1 MPRGPIDQ
9 RDQMPAMLAYRTFR
23 NTDPPLLTALW
34 RSRRGQVG
42 LMQPVSADLFEQFIF
57 GKLYFDYR
65 GLVLAMDDGQ
75 AVGFAHAGF
84 GPNESLS
91 RISTQQG
98 VVCVI
103 IVRPELA
110 GPPQEEIAAGLLA
123 RCEEYLWDRGA
134 GTIFGGAV
142 QPMIP
147 FYSGL
152 YGGGSPPGVLDAD
165 ALALEVYR
173 SHGYEEIGR
182 TLIFCRNLEAF
193 RPLVDRQQ
201 MQFRRQMS
209 VEMKVDPPTQNWWE
223 ACTVGDFDLTRFEII
238 SRGSNVPLATAVVRS
253 IDPGAALCPPP
264 AAGILGLQVAPAY
277 QRQGLGTFVLGEALR
292 QLAREGI
299 ASVEVQVREDDRA
312 ALGLCRKLGMQ
323 QTNQGYIFR
332 KIRQ

>member
-1 MPRGPIDQ
+1 
-9 RDQMPAMLAYRTFR
+9 MLSYRTFR

-42 LMQPVSADLFEQFIF
+42 LMQPVSVDLFEQFIF

-75 AVGFAHAGF
+75 AVGFAHAAF

-91 RISTQQG
+91 RISVQQG
-98 VVCVI
+98 VVCVL
-103 IVRPELA
+103 IVRPELL
-110 GPPQEEIAAGLLA
+110 GPQQEEIAAGLLA

-134 GTIFGGAV
+134 ATIQGGAV
-142 QPMIP
+142 QPLIP

-152 YGGGSPPGVLDAD
+152 YGGGRPPGVLDAD
-165 ALALEVYR
+165 ALALGIYR
-173 SHGYEEIGR
+173 CHGYEEIGR
-182 TLIFCRNLEAF
+182 TLIFCRDLEAF

-209 VEMKVDPPTQNWWE
+209 VEIKVDPPSRNWWE
-223 ACTVGDFDLTRFEII
+223 ACTVGDFDLTRFEIV
-238 SRGSNVPLATAVVRS
+238 SRGSNVALATAVVRS
-253 IDPGAALCPPP
+253 LDPGATLCAPP
-264 AAGILGLQVAPAY
+264 AVGVLDLQVEPAH
-277 QRQGLGTFVLGEALR
+277 QRQGLGTFVLGETFR

-299 ASVEVQVREDDRA
+299 AGVEVQVREGDQA
-312 ALGLCRKLGMQ
+312 ASGLCRKLGMQ

-332 KIRQ
+332 KIRP